1 MSADRRPRWSHLARR
16 LYGTWRARPLDE
28 DELAWVRHRLRPVE
42 FDLWTA
48 MDWRDQRHALTVAQR
63 FLEAPSTTAGA
74 DLAVVAAL
82 LHDVGKSVAP
92 LSTKER
98 VLVAL
103 VGARTDR
110 QRRYRQHEAI
120 GLDMCRHAGTDPI
133 VLDLLAGIGERD
145 VLAALRRADDL

>member
-1 MSADRRPRWSHLARR
+1 MSAVRRPRWSHLARR
-16 LYGTWRARPLDE
+16 LIWTWRARPLGE
-28 DELAWVRHRLRPVE
+28 DELAWVRECLRPTE
-42 FDLWTA
+42 FALWTA
-48 MDWRDQRHALTVAQR
+48 MDWRDQRHAVTVAHR
-63 FLEAPSTTAGA
+63 FLDAPGTTAGA
-74 DLAVVAAL
+74 DPAVVAAL

-110 QRRYRQHEAI
+110 QRRYQQHEAI
-120 GLDMCRHAGTDPI
+120 GLGLCRDAGTDPV
-133 VLDLLAGIGERD
+133 VLELLAGIGERD